1 VGNFERIV
9 KASKVVLMFLCNVNT
24 CVCVVS
30 HTEGG
35 TKTEGVRE

>member
-1 VGNFERIV
+1 MLRV
-9 KASKVVLMFLCNVNT
+9 SMNVAGFDEGIIDLVT
-24 CVCVVS
+24 VTVFTVVS